1 MPWGRRNTH
10 LEQRCLQ
17 MIKKGIDLEEVPTR
31 QNGQV
36 IPYVKGKEKLG
47 GRGEYRRKSLFGPIG
62 AQSSYLSDA

>member
-1 MPWGRRNTH
+1 
-10 LEQRCLQ
+10 

-36 IPYVKGKEKLG
+36 IPYVKGKEKQG
-47 GRGEYRRKSLFGPIG
+47 GGEYRRKSLFGPIG